1 MADLSIRDLDD
12 DVKHRLQ
19 RQAAEHGRS
28 MEAEARAILE
38 AGVASEPRKNLAV
51 LIMEAADR
59 VGGFGLEVPPRELE
73 GRSGAALTE

>member
-12 DVKHRLQ
+12 AVKLRLQ

-38 AGVASEPRKNLAV
+38 AGVGGEPKKNLAV
-51 LIMEAADR
+51 LIMETADR
-59 VGGFGLEVPPRELE
+59 VGGFGLEVLPRELE
-73 GRSGAALTE
+73 GRLGGAFGE